1 MGILYTDTGS
11 FLRAEVTG
19 SMSITGSSNLLS
31 IKGSGKNIL
40 VISGSNGS
48 LLEIGESLTN
58 SNDFFTIESGSINVF
73 TIGRNKDLYM
83 SGSLTVSGSITGSLF
98 GTASFALS
106 SAGGGGSPVPGQ
118 IILTAAG
125 GWPSVTS
132 GANPTTQAQTTTNLV
147 NFQFLGFPDTVQ
159 TYANWAMAMPS
170 DYNGG
175 TITAVFYWL
184 AGSASTNSVVWGLA
198 GRAFADGD
206 AMDQSFGTAQETTD
220 ANQALDD
227 VNISPA
233 TSAITLGGT
242 PAASQFVQFRAY
254 RNPANGSDTLAATAK
269 LLAIRIT
276 YTRA

>member
-31 IKGSGKNIL
+31 IKGSGQNIL

-73 TIGRNKDLYM
+73 KIGQNKDLYM

-106 SAGGGGSPVPGQ
+106 SAGGSTAVPGQ
-118 IILTAAG
+118 IILSAAG

-132 GANPTTQAQTTTNLV
+132 GSNPTTQTQTTTNLV
-147 NFQFLGFPDTVQ
+147 NFQFLGFPDTIQ
-159 TYANWAMAMPS
+159 THANWAMAMPS

-175 TITAVFYWL
+175 TITAVFYWV

-206 AMDQSFGTAQETTD
+206 AIDQSFGTAQETTD
-220 ANQALDD
+220 ANQSNDD

-233 TSAITLGGT
+233 TPAITLGGS
-242 PAASQFVQFRAY
+242 PAASNFVQFRAY
-254 RNPANGSDTLAATAK
+254 RNPANASDTLAATAE

-276 YTRA
+276 YTRS